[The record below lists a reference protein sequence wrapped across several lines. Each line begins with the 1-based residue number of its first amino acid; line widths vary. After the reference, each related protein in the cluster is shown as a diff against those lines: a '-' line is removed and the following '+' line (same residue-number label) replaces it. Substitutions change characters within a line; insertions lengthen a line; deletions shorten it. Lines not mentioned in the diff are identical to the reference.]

1 METSQ
6 NIVIAKVLLLGDHKL
21 DFEKNKTLLMS
32 AMGLQRDPVVI

>member
-21 DFEKNKTLLMS
+21 DFETNKTLLMS